1 MAAKYKSLNLFDG
14 ALKLPLKLT
23 KANEALGESEIHY
36 GYEGARLNMIYVKA
50 KEGVKKVASPQDI
63 DVVVPFSKIEKIIED
78 SGKIIKLTE
87 YPDLVQLIED
97 NKTKKNDPEIEV
109 MGIFNMSELP
119 IERLSGEQYHVFT
132 GSKEE
137 KVPNA
142 KNMQVYQYLK
152 NFLTKEKKYIHIKY
166 YWNCPTTQK
175 IGILYATDQCLKIA
189 GMYSDLELRKIKE
202 EPLEIKENVEVSNLF
217 GNKLTNFY
225 KDNKDNNKGL
235 MYDIEWY
242 REYLKGFAS
251 KGLDKKQ
258 KKINKN
264 DEDYVKITNN
274 DLLTFLN
281 DL

>member
-1 MAAKYKSLNLFDG
+1 MAAKYKTLNLFDG

-36 GYEGARLNMIYVKA
+36 GYEGARLNMVYVKA
-50 KEGVKKVASPQDI
+50 KTGVKKVASPEDI
-63 DVVVPFSKIEKIIED
+63 EVVVPFSKIEKIIED
-78 SGKIIKLTE
+78 DGKIINITE

-97 NKTKKNDPEIEV
+97 NKEKKNDPEIEV
-109 MGIFNMSELP
+109 MGIFNLSDLP
-119 IERLSGEQYHVFT
+119 IERLSGEQYHVFS
-132 GSKEE
+132 GSKNE
-137 KVPNA
+137 KIPSA

-152 NFLTKEKKYIHIKY
+152 NVLKKEKKYIHIKY

-175 IGILYATDQCLKIA
+175 IGVLYATDQGFLKIS

-202 EPLEIKENVEVSNLF
+202 EPLEIKENIEVSDLF
-217 GNKLTNFY
+217 GKKLLTFY
-225 KDNKDNNKGL
+225 KDNTKKEPL
-235 MYDIEWY
+235 YDIEWY

-264 DEDYVKITNN
+264 DEDYVKVTNN

-281 DL
+281 EL